1 MTTYSGTAYPMAQQG
16 SSSSNLPYPA
26 WQREYKAALLELDA
40 KKLLEHVHAAEEA
53 IFNRLQE
60 LAQGSDS
67 ADHKGER
74 QAIEDALASLRALKR
89 DNLGFPDW
97 EKK

>member
-1 MTTYSGTAYPMAQQG
+1 MTQQG

-60 LAQGSDS
+60 LAQSS
-67 ADHKGER
+67 ESPDHKAER
-74 QAIEDALASLRALKR
+74 QAIEYALASLRVLQREK
-89 DNLGFPDW
+89 LSFPDW
-97 EKK
+97 KKE